1 MVLKRAIAK
10 TDTSQV
16 SFMNKKYIVRL
27 TPEEQHHLEE
37 LISSGK
43 AAARKLTHARI
54 LLKANCE
61 GEQGEWTDPA
71 IHHALDVSLS
81 TIAERIEFHYTPKHG
96 SWLNIAEIELSVLS
110 RQCLDQRIPNKESL
124 EQQVAAWEAQRNT
137 KGSKVDWRFTTVDA
151 RIKLKR
157 LYPSIST

>member
-10 TDTSQV
+10 TDTPQA

-27 TPEEQHHLEE
+27 TPEEQHYLEE

-61 GEQGEWTDPA
+61 GEQGEWTDQA
-71 IHHALDVSLS
+71 IHQALDVSLS
-81 TIAERIEFHYTPKHG
+81 TIACVRHIDLLLSTRLLNPLRRNEFLNVSNFITLPSMAVG
-96 SWLNIAEIELSVLS
+96 STSLKLSFLFLAVSALTNVFLTKNLLS
-110 RQCLDQRIPNKESL
+110 NR
-124 EQQVAAWEAQRNT
+124 
-137 KGSKVDWRFTTVDA
+137 
-151 RIKLKR
+151 
-157 LYPSIST
+157 